1 MTAFA
6 KRHVDALVE
15 LMNMGAGHA
24 GSACAEM
31 LDVRSVLHPPKV
43 DYWRSSAARA
53 ALERTLGT
61 ALPQVMMR
69 FGGLVQGYS
78 CLLFTPEMAKAAS
91 AQAMGDPDVDEDTM
105 VSTLEEVGNVMLN
118 AAMGTLSNLAG
129 ADLVYQVPRYYHRA
143 VDNPMFTESEP
154 MAFAR
159 TRLQIEANGRRL
171 PGEMVLIV
179 ACQLPPV
186 FLTALDMLLE
196 EDPEQQFLLPGDLV
210 TSDKPAIWSTV
221 LGSCVSVCIRHRT
234 RTVAGMNHYLLARA
248 DGRQD
253 VGRYG
258 DSSIQSMW
266 QQLSRWDADPKHYTA
281 RVFGGARMFE
291 AQAFEIGERNID
303 MAKRVL
309 AEIGIPI
316 IESKVGG
323 RVGVHLRYATAE
335 NRVECRAHS
344 A

>member
-15 LMNMGAGHA
+15 LMNMGAGRA

-31 LDVRSVLHPPKV
+31 LDVRALLQPPKV

-53 ALERTLGT
+53 SLERTLGPD
-61 ALPQVMMR
+61 LPQVMMR

-78 CLLFTPEMAKAAS
+78 CLLFTTEMAQATA
-91 AQAMGDPDVDEDTM
+91 AQAMGEADVDTDTM

-129 ADLVYQVPRYYHRA
+129 ADLVYQVPRYYRRA
-143 VDNPMFTESEP
+143 VDNPMFAEFEP

-159 TRLQIEANGRRL
+159 TRIQLEAQGSRL
-171 PGEMVLIV
+171 PGDMILIV

-186 FLTALDMLLE
+186 FLAALDLLLD

-234 RTVAGMNHYLLARA
+234 RTVAGMNHYLLAKA
-248 DGRQD
+248 DGRQE

-258 DSSIQSMW
+258 DSSIQTMW
-266 QQLSRWDADPKHYTA
+266 QQLSRWDSDPKQYTA
-281 RVFGGARMFE
+281 RVYGGAKMFE
-291 AQAFEIGERNID
+291 AQAFEIGERNIE
-303 MAKRVL
+303 MAKRAL
-309 AEIGIPI
+309 AQIGIPI
-316 IESKVGG
+316 IEEKVGG
-323 RVGVHLRYATAE
+323 RVGVHLRYETAV